1 MVIHNDNQ
9 IKGRVVQFLNDLRF
23 RYRIAKKARQ
33 ELDKYLASDFNL
45 VDIIKPGENDISLL
59 ISTLLNPEGPHGQ
72 GDMFLRKFL
81 EILDQN
87 LPHNEIEKLLN
98 ESYNLEYSVVNTEIS
113 TDDNRRI
120 DILIR
125 IPNGLVIGIENK
137 ITAGDQRNQLRDYN
151 NYLNKISQQNY
162 VLIYLTCSGRK
173 PSKESISTSERN
185 ELEKQGRFMA
195 ISYRKLLIP
204 WLRESLKE
212 CEADKVRWFVKDF
225 ISWIE
230 ENCQEVKEDEKKQD
244 F

>member
-1 MVIHNDNQ
+1 MVHDYNQ
-9 IKGRVVQFLNDLRF
+9 IKRKVIRFLDDLRF
-23 RYRIAKKARQ
+23 RYRIAERARR
-33 ELDKYLASDFNL
+33 ELNKYLALDFNL
-45 VDIIKPGENDISLL
+45 VGITKPGENDISLL

-87 LPHNEIEKLLN
+87 LPHNEIGKFLN
-98 ESYNLEYSVVNTEIS
+98 GPYNLEYSLVNTEIS

-125 IPNGLVIGIENK
+125 MPNGWVIGIENK
-137 ITAGDQRNQLRDYN
+137 INAGDQRNQLKDYN
-151 NYLNKISQQNY
+151 NYLNKISQQKY
-162 VLIYLTCSGRK
+162 VLIYLTCNGRE
-173 PSKESISTSERN
+173 PSEESISTSERK

-204 WLRESLKE
+204 WLRESLTE

-225 ISWIE
+225 ISWIK
-230 ENCQEVKEDEKKQD
+230 ENCQEVRSNG
-244 F
+244 